1 MKKLLLVLGVIALAS
16 CEKSND
22 EIITPPD
29 SQSPRL
35 LTVEISENPMH
46 DENASAREMTR
57 TAAATTT
64 ETLRTFTMNYGELW
78 HPNFDKDNGPWSTAT
93 WPNTVDNNTPI
104 DFYAHDGG
112 TFIWVN
118 DNPYVNFTMDNDAFK
133 QKDFLVATHKQ
144 ISYSESSGVVSLA
157 FDHACAAVQFNIY
170 KEDGNNYTVKSIK
183 LKGIK
188 NSADYNYKTGWGTPG
203 YSSDWDSDEN
213 IRYYTLT
220 KSDIDVTTNKI
231 LLPCEWLFI
240 IPQSKSGITID
251 VTYTKNGGN
260 QTTKTLNL
268 SSGTWQAGYKYTVN
282 IRIGKSASS

>member
-1 MKKLLLVLGVIALAS
+1 MHYTGAW
-16 CEKSND
+16 SN
-22 EIITPPD
+22 P
-29 SQSPRL
+29 
-35 LTVEISENPMH
+35 
-46 DENASAREMTR
+46 
-57 TAAATTT
+57 
-64 ETLRTFTMNYGELW
+64 FTKTGST
-78 HPNFDKDNGPWSTAT
+78 WSTAT
-93 WPNTVDNNTPI
+93 WPSSDDIQNTTPL

-112 TFIWVN
+112 TFVWVN

-144 ISYSESSGVVSLA
+144 ISYESSGGVVPLT
-157 FDHACAAVQFNIY
+157 FDHACAAVQFKVF
-170 KEDGNNYTVKSIK
+170 KEETGNNYTVKSIK

-188 NSADYNYKTGWGTPG
+188 NSAVYNYKTGWGTPG

-251 VTYTKNGGN
+251 VTYTKNGGD
-260 QTTKTLNL
+260 QTTKTLKL
-268 SSGTWQAGYKYTVN
+268 SSGTWQAGYKYTVD
-282 IRIGKSASS
+282 IRIGNKVQ